1 MPMNLEEKFRALRAE
16 NAPGQE
22 VRKDAAELET
32 VMRGDKLGGVPVDF
46 SHGDVDAFPPTPGA
60 RDAWHRGFDRG
71 GEQAYTEYRGDASIR
86 DGLARR
92 LGAFT
97 GRSIDAS
104 QELILTP
111 GTQGALFL
119 ALGSTVTEGTKAAVM
134 EPDYFANRK
143 LVRFFGG
150 EMIPIPMGYQA
161 GAGEIGADLQRLEDA
176 FKQGVEVCVFSNPN
190 NPTGVVYPSQTI
202 DAMARLAREYGVT
215 LIVDQLYSRLLY
227 SGQTFTHLR
236 ASRDAPENM
245 ITIMGPSK
253 TESLSGFRL
262 GAAFGSAELVERM
275 ERLQAIVSLRAP
287 GYNQAALETWFNEPE
302 GWLEARIAQHERIR
316 DDLLNIFR
324 GAGFPTA
331 TPQAGSYLFPQL
343 PELSVAPGV
352 FVGLL
357 RHQAGVTV
365 TAGTE
370 FAPALGTSIRLNFSQ
385 EHRAAVAA
393 AERVVKMVEMYRA

>member
-1 MPMNLEEKFRALRAE
+1 MDLNQKFSALRAE

-22 VRKDAAELET
+22 VRKGTADIET
-32 VMRGDKLGGVPVDF
+32 LVLGDKLGGVPVDF

-60 RDAWHRGFDRG
+60 FEAWQGGFERG
-71 GEQAYTEYRGDASIR
+71 GQQAYTEYRGDASIR
-86 DGLARR
+86 DGLAVR
-92 LGAFT
+92 LGDFT
-97 GRSIDAS
+97 GRAIDAT

-119 ALGSTVTEGTKAAVM
+119 ALGATVTNGTKAAVM

-150 EMIPIPMGYQA
+150 EVIPVPLQYQTDA
-161 GAGEIGADLQRLEDA
+161 GNVGPDTRCLEDA
-176 FKQGVEVCVFSNPN
+176 FKQGARVCVFSNPN
-190 NPTGVVYPSQTI
+190 NPTGVVYPPKKI
-202 DAMARLAREYGVT
+202 HAIAGLAREYGVT

-227 SGQTFTHLR
+227 SGQTYTHLR
-236 ASRDAPENM
+236 ACKDAPQSI

-262 GAAFGSAELVERM
+262 GAAFGSARLIERM
-275 ERLQAIVSLRAP
+275 ERLQAIVCLRAA
-287 GYNQAALETWFNEPE
+287 GYSQAALQTWFNEPK
-302 GWLEARIAQHERIR
+302 GWIEQRVARHERIR
-316 DDLLNIFR
+316 DDLLNVFR

-343 PELSVAPGV
+343 PELSVAPDV

-365 TAGTE
+365 TPGTE
-370 FAPALGTSIRLNFSQ
+370 FAPALNTSIRLNYSQ
-385 EHRAAVAA
+385 DHRAAVAA
-393 AERVVKMVEMYRA
+393 AQRVVKMVEIYSAA